1 MERLGHGLDVRK
13 RLSGKVVLTF
23 KKDKLTLRI
32 SLNSRTREDHGVTKE
47 MAKTEHVDWAP
58 VRSAQEIQ
66 DRLDKEE
73 EDNAIRRVDVEV
85 WKGNSSINSHMVEC
99 FSF

>member
-1 MERLGHGLDVRK
+1 MERLGHGLDGRR

-23 KKDKLTLRI
+23 KKDELTLRI
-32 SLNSRTREDHGVTKE
+32 GLNSRTRRGHVVTKE

-58 VRSAQEIQ
+58 VRSTQEVQ

-73 EDNAIRRVDVEV
+73 EANAIRRVDVEV
-85 WKGNSSINSHMVEC
+85 
-99 FSF
+99 